1 MIPLFDD
8 FEPLALLLVEP
19 LVGELAVAAAV
30 VHLVALA
37 VEGQFREVLAVAA
50 FSKNS
55 YGKTS
60 IVFGYSTLFLILAN
74 VQLWFLR

>member
-37 VEGQFREVLAVAA
+37 VEGQLREVLAVAA

-60 IVFGYSTLFLILAN
+60 IVFRYSTLFLILTN